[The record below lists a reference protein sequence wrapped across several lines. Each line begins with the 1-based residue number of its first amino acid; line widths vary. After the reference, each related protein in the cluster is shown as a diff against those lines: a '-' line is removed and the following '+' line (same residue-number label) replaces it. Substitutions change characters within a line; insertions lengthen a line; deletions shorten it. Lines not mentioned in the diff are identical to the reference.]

1 MADIIPFKGIL
12 YNQEKIKD
20 ISQVVTP
27 PYDVISPDDQEKFY
41 NRNEYNMIRL
51 DLGKEYPDDSEQK
64 NRYTRAAG
72 HLSNWLSNE
81 ILIRDDAPSLYYYD
95 LTYSLKDGTQKIMK
109 GFIALC
115 KLEDFSAGVVVPH
128 EYTLSKPKSDR
139 LNLLR
144 ACTANFSFIFSL
156 YSSGSRR
163 INDAFDKNIGES
175 APKIDVSDDNKYRHR
190 LWSVSDPAVIN
201 LVQEEMKNQT
211 VYIADGHHRY
221 ESSLNYRNEMRE
233 KGAITG
239 DNNPANYILMYF
251 ANMDEP
257 GLTVLPTHRLLHSLP
272 AEKLLNLT
280 DKLAVNFNLQYF
292 NFDQSG
298 EPAAKQRLLDTMK
311 QAKPEEH
318 LFGLYLHGDSRYIL
332 LSLKNE
338 ALLDKRSSDK
348 PLEWRRLDVAI
359 LQNFILED
367 ILGLSEDSIRKQE
380 NLTYVKDDSDAI
392 NRIRDG
398 KCQIGFLLN
407 ATKIEE
413 IKDVTNTGERMP
425 QKSTYFYPKFLTGL
439 VFYKF

>member
-72 HLSNWLSNE
+72 HLSNWFANE
-81 ILIRDDAPSLYYYD
+81 ILIKDNAPSIYYYD

-115 KLEDFSAGVVVPH
+115 KLEDFSSGVVVPH

-144 ACTANFSFIFSL
+144 ACNANFSFIFSL
-156 YSSGSRR
+156 YSSGKN
-163 INDAFDKNIGES
+163 INDAFAENIGNS
-175 APKIDVSDDNKYRHR
+175 APKIDVSDDNNYRHR

-201 LVQEEMKNQT
+201 LVQQEMKNQT

-233 KGAITG
+233 KGAITD
-239 DNNPANYILMYF
+239 DNHPANYILMYF
-251 ANMDEP
+251 SNMDEP

-272 AEKLLNLT
+272 AEKLHNLT
-280 DKLAVNFNLQYF
+280 ERLSANFNLQYF
-292 NFDQSG
+292 NFDQAG
-298 EPAAKQRLLDTMK
+298 EAGAKQQLLDAMK
-311 QAKPEEH
+311 KAQPDEH
-318 LFGLYLHGDSRYIL
+318 MFGMYLQGDNRFTL

-338 ALLDKRSSDK
+338 SLLENRASDK
-348 PLEWRRLDVAI
+348 PLAWRRLDVAI

-380 NLTYVKDDSDAI
+380 NLTYVKDDDDAI
-392 NRIRDG
+392 TRVRDG

-439 VFYKF
+439 VFYKL